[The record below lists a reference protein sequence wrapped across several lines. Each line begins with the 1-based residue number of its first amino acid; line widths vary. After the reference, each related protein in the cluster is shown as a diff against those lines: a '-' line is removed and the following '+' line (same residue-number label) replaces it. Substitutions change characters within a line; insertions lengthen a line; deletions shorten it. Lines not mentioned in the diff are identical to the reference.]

1 MAAKRR
7 PKSSRTRSL
16 ATAAS
21 TRKAVAVGEQVAARV
36 RRERAAALRRRAI
49 AIASAPKR
57 ARARDVAR
65 IEPRFIRAA
74 GAKGIATLVAEGD
87 SWFDYLWWDVLDQLE
102 NEHGFDVESVAHQ
115 GDRVEDMAYT
125 GDQLGKFK
133 KVLEKMLRREEVPRA
148 ILLSGGGNDVA
159 GDEFFMLLDHAS
171 SANPGLNEDVVRGV
185 IEVRIRN
192 AYVTILTAVTDLC
205 VATTGR
211 TIPILVHGYGRPVPD
226 GRGFAGG
233 WWKLP
238 GPWLRPG
245 FHQKGFLD
253 QNRNRDMVAT
263 LLDRFNAMV
272 KSVAADVRFPHVRYV
287 DLRGLLPNG
296 SNYKDWWGNELHP
309 TTQGFK
315 AVAARFAQVIAR
327 I

>member
-7 PKSSRTRSL
+7 PKSSRTRTS
-16 ATAAS
+16 ATAVS
-21 TRKAVAVGEQVAARV
+21 TRKAVAVGQQVAARV

-49 AIASAPKR
+49 AIDNAPRR
-57 ARARDVAR
+57 ARARDVQ
-65 IEPRFIRAA
+65 IERRFIRAA

-133 KVLEKMLRREEVPRA
+133 KVLEKMLRRSELPKA

-205 VATTGR
+205 VATTGH

-238 GPWLRPG
+238 GPWLRPA

-253 QNRNRDMVAT
+253 QGRNRDMLAT
-263 LLDRFNAMV
+263 LIDRFNAMV
-272 KSVAADVRFPHVRYV
+272 KGVAADARFPHVRYV

-296 SNYKDWWGNELHP
+296 ANYKDWWGNELHP
-309 TTQGFK
+309 TTKGFK
-315 AVAARFAQVIAR
+315 AVADRFAQVIAR